1 MSVSRP
7 ASSEGALDR
16 RGRLQII
23 IAVFLGWMAAGMVMA
38 LMVPATRPAIHDF
51 LASGKFGAAAR
62 EFTRAQVETLADMWF
77 SWYLIAFLMGAA
89 CGGLLFGWIADRW
102 GRVRAMGWSIL
113 CFSGLTGLSYG
124 ASTPHELLWLRFL
137 ACLGIGGMWPSG
149 VALASE
155 AWPRASRP
163 LLAGLIGASAN
174 VGFLILGLIMLRHPV
189 TKDSWRWVL
198 LLGSAP
204 FLPALLVF
212 RLIPESPRWIEHRRE
227 SCDSSSSCIAQVFH
241 PPLLRLTLLGIC
253 LGTIPLLGGWASG
266 QRLVPWAAQFAET
279 AGMPN
284 LRAWTQT
291 AQAAGAVI
299 GSLLGGW
306 LACALGRRRSYFVIS
321 AVSLALSLGI
331 FLALRP
337 THPWFLGAVFAL
349 GLVGTSFYG
358 WLPYFIPELFPTRV
372 RATGAGVAFNFGRVF
387 SAAAILASGAL
398 TVLFGGDIGKM
409 GAATSLV
416 YSLGL
421 VVVWFIP
428 DPRAD

>member
-7 ASSEGALDR
+7 ASSESALDR
-16 RGRLQII
+16 RGRLQIL

-51 LASGKFGAAAR
+51 LASGKFGVTAR
-62 EFTRAQVETLADMWF
+62 DFTRAQVETLADMWF

-124 ASTPHELLWLRFL
+124 ASTPQELLWLRFF

-155 AWPRASRP
+155 AWPKASRP

-198 LLGSAP
+198 LLGSVP

-212 RLIPESPRWIEHRRE
+212 RLIPESPRWIEHSRE
-227 SCDSSSSCIAQVFH
+227 SSDSSSSCIAQVFH

-331 FLALRP
+331 FMALRP
-337 THPWFLGAVFAL
+337 THPWFLGAAFAL
-349 GLVGTSFYG
+349 GLVATTYYG

-398 TVLFGGDIGKM
+398 TVMFGGDIGKM

-428 DPRAD
+428 NPRSD